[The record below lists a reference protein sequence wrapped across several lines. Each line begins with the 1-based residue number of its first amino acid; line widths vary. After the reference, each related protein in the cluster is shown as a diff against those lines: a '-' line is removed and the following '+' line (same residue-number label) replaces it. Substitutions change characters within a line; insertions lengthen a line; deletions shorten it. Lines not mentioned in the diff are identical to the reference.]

1 MADLTALAGKLN
13 EEAANRLIAL
23 VEEVLEDID
32 SASELRESIRAVTE
46 GNLDEQLGS
55 INIGSYSLTHYDR
68 LSILSSFSS
77 GRSLSTLITG
87 SGLGLTA
94 ALLAPPIGI
103 AIGLGLGGFY
113 AYQAFRVKGRSLFQT
128 EFKEW
133 MTEQCNQTQV
143 TVTTTFQREIIDLQE
158 EMREV
163 VRGALVDRERQI
175 ATSLKESKQ
184 LLDAEESKRTAGKQE
199 LQGRSNT
206 VRGIQKEI
214 STLLGSLSATAER
227 AGAGGP
233 ARVAGRI
240 GRSCPGGAAGFAGR
254 IGRSCPGGPGGIA
267 GRVRRAPAVLAGFAV
282 VRVGRARLGIGP
294 RSGRWAR
301 SRASTVGP
309 WVGPD
314 VGPVVGP
321 WVGPVVGPWVG
332 PDVGPVVGPWVGP
345 VVGPVVGPNVGP
357 LVGPAV
363 G

>member
-1 MADLTALAGKLN
+1 M
-13 EEAANRLIAL
+13 
-23 VEEVLEDID
+23 LEDID

-94 ALLAPPIGI
+94 GALLAPPIGI

-163 VRGALVDRERQI
+163 VRGALVERERQI

-184 LLDAEESKRTAGKQE
+184 LLDAEESKRAAGKQE

-214 STLLGSLSATAER
+214 STLLGSLSATASAPAPAAQPGRRPSRSR
-227 AGAGGP
+227 AAASRGRRPSPSRLPRRPSRSRRPNRSAP
-233 ARVAGRI
+233 ALGSRRPS
-240 GRSCPGGAAGFAGR
+240 RSRP
-254 IGRSCPGGPGGIA
+254 SSPS
-267 GRVRRAPAVLAGFAV
+267 RVRRSAD
-282 VRVGRARLGIGP
+282 
-294 RSGRWAR
+294 RSGSSWDRTTVR
-301 SRASTVGP
+301 SLG
-309 WVGPD
+309 
-314 VGPVVGP
+314 
-321 WVGPVVGPWVG
+321 
-332 PDVGPVVGPWVGP
+332 
-345 VVGPVVGPNVGP
+345 
-357 LVGPAV
+357 L
-363 G
+363 